1 MKLSQNDPTSNSVS
15 IRPLPKWV
23 GVKAHHTIEE
33 AGFFAGAALM
43 HLDQVLLDA
52 ELPADLLRDRLAME
66 ASLNCLTVAGRTYG
80 LGDLRDEV
88 HFLRDGD
95 APGPAGLIAMSWRRA
110 VERPVS
116 VASLKRA
123 LPHIETDLIAESMDA
138 GRGTPLDRAVGT
150 LRFALS
156 SLPKD
161 EAAALILA
169 DAVLCLSLA
178 WKRLVPL
185 LGVSLTRRDL
195 RGDPDALQIACQ
207 KALVSAVRAHSDRAA
222 DLARRVERLNSIAV
236 KLRAKG
242 SEEAVAL
249 ITSRDAV
256 TPAHLASLRSS
267 RSARRFCDR
276 LIELGV
282 IRELSG
288 RDTFRLYGV

>member
-1 MKLSQNDPTSNSVS
+1 M
-15 IRPLPKWV
+15 
-23 GVKAHHTIEE
+23 KAHHTIEE

-43 HLDQVLLDA
+43 HLDQVLSEP

-66 ASLNCLTVAGRTYG
+66 ASLNCLKIAGRAYG
-80 LGDLRDEV
+80 LGELRDEV
-88 HFLRDGD
+88 HFLREGD
-95 APGPAGLIAMSWRRA
+95 APSPAGLIAMSWRRA

-123 LPHIETDLIAESMDA
+123 LLHVETDLIAESMDA
-138 GRGTPLDRAVGT
+138 AHGSPMDRAVGT
-150 LRFALS
+150 LRFALQA
-156 SLPKD
+156 LPKD

-169 DAVLCLSLA
+169 DAVLSHSLG
-178 WKRLVPL
+178 WKKLVPL
-185 LGVSLTRRDL
+185 LGVSLTRWDL
-195 RGDPDALQIACQ
+195 RRDPDVLPLACH
-207 KALVSAVRAHSDRAA
+207 KAVVSAVRAHSDRAA
-222 DLARRVERLNSIAV
+222 DLKRRIARLSSIAV

-249 ITSRDAV
+249 IMTRDAV
-256 TPAHLASLRSS
+256 TPAHLTSLRSS

-288 RDTFRLYGV
+288 RDTFRLYGM

>member
-1 MKLSQNDPTSNSVS
+1 MNLPQHDTILHAASV
-15 IRPLPKWV
+15 RPLPKWA

-52 ELPADLLRDRLAME
+52 ELPANLLRDRLAME
-66 ASLNCLTVAGRTYG
+66 ASLNCLKIAGRAYG
-80 LGDLRDEV
+80 LSELRDEV
-88 HFLRDGD
+88 HFLREGD
-95 APGPAGLIAMSWRRA
+95 APSPAGLVAMSWRRA
-110 VERPVS
+110 VERGIS

-123 LPHIETDLIAESMDA
+123 LPHVATDLIAESMDA
-138 GRGTPLDRAVGT
+138 GRGSPMDCAVGVMS
-150 LRFALS
+150 FALEA
-156 SLPKD
+156 LPKD
-161 EAAALILA
+161 EAAALILG
-169 DAVLCLSLA
+169 DAVLSQSLG

-195 RGDPDALQIACQ
+195 RGDPDALQLACH
-207 KALVSAVRAHSDRAA
+207 KAVVSAVRAHSDRAA
-222 DLARRVERLNSIAV
+222 DLARRVERLNFVAA

-256 TPAHLASLRSS
+256 TPAHLTSLRSP

>member
-1 MKLSQNDPTSNSVS
+1 
-15 IRPLPKWV
+15 
-23 GVKAHHTIEE
+23 
-33 AGFFAGAALM
+33 M
-43 HLDQVLLDA
+43 HLDQVLSEP
-52 ELPADLLRDRLAME
+52 ELPADLLQDRLAME
-66 ASLNCLTVAGRTYG
+66 ASLNCLKIAGRTYG
-80 LGDLRDEV
+80 LGELRDEV

-95 APGPAGLIAMSWRRA
+95 APGPAGLVAMSWRRA

-123 LPHIETDLIAESMDA
+123 LPHVETDLIAESMDA
-138 GRGTPLDRAVGT
+138 GRGSPMDRAVGT

-169 DAVLCLSLA
+169 DAVLCQSLG
-178 WKRLVPL
+178 WTKLVPL

-195 RGDPDALQIACQ
+195 RGDPDALQIACHR
-207 KALVSAVRAHSDRAA
+207 AAVSTARAHSDRAA
-222 DLARRVERLNSIAV
+222 DLVRRVERLNSVAV

-242 SEEAVAL
+242 SEAAVAL
-249 ITSRDAV
+249 IMTRDAV
-256 TPAHLASLRSS
+256 TPAHLTSLRSS

>member
-1 MKLSQNDPTSNSVS
+1 MTSPLHDAPLRAASL
-15 IRPLPKWV
+15 RPLPKWV
-23 GVKAHHTIEE
+23 GLKALHCSEE

-43 HLDQVLLDA
+43 HLDQVLLSA
-52 ELPADLLRDRLAME
+52 KLPADLLRDRLAIE
-66 ASLNCLTVAGRTYG
+66 ACLNCLKVAGRTYG

-123 LPHIETDLIAESMDA
+123 LPHVETDVIAESMGA
-138 GRGTPLDRAVGT
+138 GRGSPIDSAFGT
-150 LRFALS
+150 LRFALNA
-156 SLPKD
+156 LPKD
-161 EAAALILA
+161 EAAVLILA
-169 DAVLCLSLA
+169 DAVLGQSLG
-178 WKRLVPL
+178 WKKFVPL
-185 LGVSLTRRDL
+185 LGVSLKRRDL
-195 RGDPDALQIACQ
+195 RGDPDALQIACY
-207 KALVSAVRAHSDRAA
+207 KALVSAVRADSDRAA
-222 DLARRVERLNSIAV
+222 DLVRRVGRLDSVAV
-236 KLRAKG
+236 KLRAQG

-256 TPAHLASLRSS
+256 TPAHLTSLRSP

-282 IRELSG
+282 IREFSG